1 MPFTPFSF
9 KRLVLLAGRK
19 ARAFA
24 ALANLTPARGDLMM
38 TMLFEELSQKAL
50 SLAVGVAECVISRM
64 VRALERA
71 GLVARRTPPEDRRVR
86 LVSLT
91 KKGRE
96 TLDIFFD
103 GWMTDE
109 GRSSFQAGAEYA
121 LLMNFEEEF
130 RSIGFHVELPP
141 DDAGPALRAI
151 RRAHASSGDY
161 WDGMFMPETVRQMR
175 CYRPPRPTP

>member
-9 KRLVLLAGRK
+9 KRLVLLAGHE

-38 TMLFEELSQKAL
+38 TMLCEELSQKAL

-64 VRALERA
+64 VRALEKL

-91 KKGRE
+91 ETGRK
-96 TLDIFFD
+96 TLDVFFH
-103 GWMTDE
+103 GWMSDE
-109 GRSSFQAGAEYA
+109 GQDSIQASAENA
-121 LLMNFEEEF
+121 LLMKFEDEF
-130 RSIGFHVELPP
+130 RSIGFRVELPP
-141 DDAGPALRAI
+141 QDVGLALRAI
-151 RRAHASSGDY
+151 RRAHASSGDD
-161 WDGMFMPETVRQMR
+161 WVGTFMA
-175 CYRPPRPTP
+175 

>member
-1 MPFTPFSF
+1 
-9 KRLVLLAGRK
+9 
-19 ARAFA
+19 
-24 ALANLTPARGDLMM
+24 
-38 TMLFEELSQKAL
+38 
-50 SLAVGVAECVISRM
+50 
-64 VRALERA
+64 
-71 GLVARRTPPEDRRVR
+71 VR

-109 GRSSFQAGAEYA
+109 GRSSFQAGAEYT
-121 LLMNFEEEF
+121 LLMEYEAEL
-130 RSIGFHVELPP
+130 RSIAFHVELPP

-175 CYRPPRPTP
+175 CYRPPRFTRATP